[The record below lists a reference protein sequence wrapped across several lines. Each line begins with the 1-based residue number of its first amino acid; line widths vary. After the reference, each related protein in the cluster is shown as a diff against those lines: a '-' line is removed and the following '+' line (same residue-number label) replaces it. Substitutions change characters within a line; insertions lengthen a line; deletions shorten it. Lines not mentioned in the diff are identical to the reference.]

1 MQFVNI
7 RVFQG
12 LLNCNSLIR
21 IEFQHFRHQIDRK
34 RAGIVQ
40 LLRKLGTLVLF
51 RERTNKLSSFLV
63 WDFRNIG
70 ITRIPNSVENKLD
83 LMSGWLN
90 SPILLSFPGSKGFLI
105 SSSARIK
112 PIDQTSTAGLF
123 TLTGFCIGFLSKKDF
138 GGSIPPSSDIISH
151 GDIVMLK
158 LGNISSSEA
167 KVTDFEVA
175 VLIDKD
181 ILWFLDMSE
190 ISQPTR
196 SLCSRPAEWMY
207 FMPLKI

>member
-1 MQFVNI
+1 MDN
-7 RVFQG
+7 
-12 LLNCNSLIR
+12 L
-21 IEFQHFRHQIDRK
+21 
-34 RAGIVQ
+34 A
-40 LLRKLGTLVLF
+40 
-51 RERTNKLSSFLV
+51 
-63 WDFRNIG
+63 
-70 ITRIPNSVENKLD
+70 
-83 LMSGWLN
+83 
-90 SPILLSFPGSKGFLI
+90 
-105 SSSARIK
+105 
-112 PIDQTSTAGLF
+112 
-123 TLTGFCIGFLSKKDF
+123 TLTGFCVGFLSKKDF
-138 GGSIPPSSDIISH
+138 GCSIPPSSDIISH